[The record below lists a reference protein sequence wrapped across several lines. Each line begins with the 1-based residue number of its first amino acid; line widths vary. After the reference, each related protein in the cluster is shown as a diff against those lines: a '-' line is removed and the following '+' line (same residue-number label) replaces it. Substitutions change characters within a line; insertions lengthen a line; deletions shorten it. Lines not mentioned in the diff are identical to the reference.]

1 MHKLSTKRQKLC
13 VVVLAFNYSTTMLK
27 KIWKLLSSKEQTDCK
42 QEHAQASEK
51 QKVLN
56 TS

>member
-1 MHKLSTKRQKLC
+1 MDIALEQVK
-13 VVVLAFNYSTTMLK
+13 
-27 KIWKLLSSKEQTDCK
+27 QTDCK
-42 QEHAQASEK
+42 QEHARASEK